1 MIDVVPLSVVH
12 VDDVCSG
19 IHGAPQVNRQSLM
32 NVHGACPGTR
42 SSIEIKGEVIQIVNA
57 ITVAFPI
64 WSQQH
69 KGPLAAQEQIRA
81 KSRRIPEQAIVDRQC
96 FVSGEYPPL
105 EKRR

>member
-1 MIDVVPLSVVH
+1 MVDFNNLPIGRPNPVHEFIVRTHLSRAL
-12 VDDVCSG
+12 G
-19 IHGAPQVNRQSLM
+19 
-32 NVHGACPGTR
+32 R
-42 SSIEIKGEVIQIVNA
+42 SFDA